1 MSRHRTFLFLAMLVT
16 LTLSGSGTAG
26 GITGFAREAPSV
38 NGATASAATNTRDAV
53 LPYQPRPHVMSAA
66 RRGDSER
73 VGSTPLVAVSA
84 RAGAKPGRPD
94 AGHGGAAFRQTSALT
109 SGSRAPPIASSFS
122 LR

>member
-1 MSRHRTFLFLAMLVT
+1 V
-16 LTLSGSGTAG
+16 
-26 GITGFAREAPSV
+26 I
-38 NGATASAATNTRDAV
+38 
-53 LPYQPRPHVMSAA
+53 SAA

-73 VGSTPLVAVSA
+73 AGSTPLVATSA

-94 AGHGGAAFRQTSALT
+94 TVRGGAAFQQTSALT